1 MKKIVFASMAALAA
15 GVWAETLW
23 PDPDTVIRAQM
34 DSSIATL
41 PDGSVGVTTGVKA
54 KWPGVRMDFVKGEA
68 DLSRFGR
75 FVVTVS
81 NTTHETRTVHL
92 SVKGKG
98 VQGQGP
104 GGSVTLKPHA
114 TGEIIAKARSLPWAL
129 DAPLKLEGM
138 NGRPSAQD
146 GAGGG
151 FDIHRATSFHIFFNQ
166 DGKTSGF
173 SVLRVSADGNV
184 KPPKMLSAKTFLPF
198 VDQFGQ
204 FIHDEWPGKVH
215 DEAELIRTKA
225 DEDAWLAANGA
236 TPIPEADRF
245 GGWAGGPQLK
255 ATGFFRT
262 EKVNGKWWLVDPD
275 GRLFFSHGVDCV
287 GIGSGTTGIT
297 FREKY
302 FSWLPAKDDPVFGK
316 FWGRCTWPAAHG
328 FYKDPSHLPYDNFSF
343 STANLRRKY
352 GAEWKA
358 TYIDRAH
365 RRLRAWGLN
374 TIANWSWHEI
384 YSLDRTP
391 YTLCL
396 GTGGTPRLKDSK
408 GWWGALPDP
417 FNPEFEKKFRERAR
431 AAAKTMRDDPWCIGV
446 FVDNELSWNGE
457 ARMEAVSERYF
468 STIRRVLREELPNH
482 LYLGCRIAWGTDVIY
497 RAAARHCDVVSMNI
511 YNRRP
516 VKDLPPGAEDK
527 PMINGEFHFGAL
539 DRGMFHTG
547 LVATRNQDE
556 RAQCYRDFVNAC
568 LDHPRLVGTH
578 WFQWQDQAL
587 TGRFDGE
594 NYQIGFLNVADVPY
608 PELVEAARD
617 VARTMYNRRY
627 GRNAGYGILFAFR
640 KKRSK

>member
-1 MKKIVFASMAALAA
+1 MKKVIFAWTAALAA
-15 GVWAETLW
+15 GAWAETLW
-23 PDPDTVIRAQM
+23 PGPDTVMRAQT
-34 DSSIATL
+34 DSSIISAL
-41 PDGSVGVTTGVKA
+41 QDGSVVVTTGVKA
-54 KWPGVRMDFVKGEA
+54 KWPGVRMAFAKGEA

-104 GGSVTLKPHA
+104 GGSVTLKPHT
-114 TGEIIAKARSLPWAL
+114 TGEIIAKVRSLPWAL
-129 DAPLKLEGM
+129 DEPLKLEGM

-151 FDIHRATSFHIFFNQ
+151 FDIRHVTSFHIFFNQ
-166 DGKTSGF
+166 DGKASGF

-287 GIGSGTTGIT
+287 GVGSGTTGIT

-302 FSWLPAKDDPVFGK
+302 FSWLPAKADPVFGM

-328 FYKDPSHLPYDNFSF
+328 FYKDPSHLPYDSFSF

-365 RRLRAWGLN
+365 RRLRSWGLN
-374 TIANWSWHEI
+374 TIANWSWHEV

-431 AAAKTMRDDPWCIGV
+431 TAAKTMRDDPWCIGV

-457 ARMEAVSERYF
+457 ARMEAVSEQYF

-497 RAAARHCDVVSMNI
+497 RAAARHCDVVSVNI
-511 YNRRP
+511 YKRRP
-516 VKDLPPGAEDK
+516 VRDLPPGAEDK

-539 DRGMFHTG
+539 DRGLFHTG

-556 RAQCYRDFVNAC
+556 RAQCYRDFINAC
-568 LDHPRLVGTH
+568 LDHPRFVGTH

-608 PELVEAARD
+608 PELVQAARD
-617 VARTMYNRRY
+617 VARTMYRRRY
-627 GRNAGYGILFAFR
+627 T
-640 KKRSK
+640 SKEKPRR